1 MEADTQSLAG
11 ANCRDDAPTDRADQV
26 EKVYREFFTKF
37 KKPSDAA
44 IASSRTFRSTLLPLG
59 LHWRIV
65 NFRALARAIAAT
77 PGARVPRT
85 RDELRSLPGVGDYV
99 AGAVSSVAFNQREWI
114 VDANVVRVF
123 RRFFGIATSKE
134 GRRDRHV
141 IEMAKTYSDCRV
153 PREANLAILD
163 FAALICL
170 PQKPLCRNCP
180 IRN

>member
-44 IASSRTFRSTLLPLG
+44 IASSRTFRSTLLPLS